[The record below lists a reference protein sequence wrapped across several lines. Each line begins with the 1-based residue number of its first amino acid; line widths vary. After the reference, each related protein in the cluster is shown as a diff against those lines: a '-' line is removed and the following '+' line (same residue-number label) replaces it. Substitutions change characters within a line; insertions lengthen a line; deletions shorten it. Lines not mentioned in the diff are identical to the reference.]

1 MKSGP
6 ITNKQ
11 GGAITIFIA
20 VTMLLLTTTMVMTV
34 YSLSTVNIRAVSN
47 VQAREEAIA
56 AVKMEIEK
64 VVGSPFTANP
74 SGAAKLAFPV
84 NIDNDLDDTDQ
95 PVNDYFVDIDEP
107 LCERATSA
115 DSLASSSVQ
124 LPGFS
129 PGSAYNTVWKIR
141 GTAFDTVHGTR
152 VTVTHRVRVLLS
164 EIDKNAVCP
173 T

>member
-1 MKSGP
+1 MKNGP
-6 ITNKQ
+6 MANKQ

-47 VQAREEAIA
+47 VQARDEAIA

-64 VVGSPFTANP
+64 VVGSPFTDDPGAAANP
-74 SGAAKLAFPV
+74 AIS
-84 NIDNDLDDTDQ
+84 
-95 PVNDYFVDIDEP
+95 VDINNDDIGDYLVEIEEP
-107 LCERATSA
+107 LCVRATDAGSQT
-115 DSLASSSVQ
+115 SSSVQ

-129 PGSAYNTVWKIR
+129 PGGAYNTVWKIR
-141 GTAFDTVHGTR
+141 GTASDTVHGTR
-152 VTVTHRVRVLLS
+152 VTVTHRVRVLLGQV
-164 EIDKNAVCP
+164 DKDAVCP